1 MIDFVALFQ
10 ANPKVSII
18 ILGAIVSF
26 FITLVNYFIL
36 DLDKMKELKVK
47 QKTLNDEMKKHK
59 DNPDKLMELQ
69 KEMLSH
75 ASENMRHSFKPM
87 LITFLPII
95 IFFAYIKNIYAS
107 TAIASS
113 WIWYYIVSSI
123 IASIAFRKLFKMP

>member
-1 MIDFVALFQ
+1 MIDFISLIQ
-10 ANPKVSII
+10 ASPKISII
-18 ILGAIVSF
+18 VIGILVSF
-26 FITLVNYFIL
+26 FITLVNYFVL
-36 DLDKMKELKVK
+36 DQDKMKELKVK

-59 DNPDKLMELQ
+59 DNPNKLMELQ

-87 LITFLPII
+87 LITFIPII
-95 IFFAYIKNIYAS
+95 FIFAFLRKELAL
-107 TAIASS
+107 TTIASS